1 MSKPY
6 YVITYSKNYDNIQAD
21 NPYLVTNYNEA
32 TGTDARYDYASPSL
46 DDAIAGANEC
56 VAGYKDTYGYRYKG
70 GGAAV
75 LNLNTRKI
83 EYTVGNFP
91 VRQRFS
97 IEVLL
102 ANDIE
107 PLDGTCESAF
117 PFLDEAIAEANK
129 RHKGYKSYWGRAIKY
144 DGAAV
149 YNFDTKTI
157 EYIVGDF
164 PAEKMLFN
172 HEISFAEGVKLQTAD
187 EQRES
192 VNKKTL
198 LPQENPAPISIVR
211 NINGQDY
218 EIQLTLDEAWEL
230 TGTMELLDIR
240 QDIECYIEDTDNP
253 LVRNIAD
260 NDEAIE
266 NIAKSFHTEGGYW
279 NSTEGFWNRLH
290 ECVLDEAQKQSD
302 KAEEESEDCDM
313 EM

>member
-6 YVITYSKNYDNIQAD
+6 YVVTYSKSFDIQED
-21 NPYLVTNYNEA
+21 NPYLVVNYNEA
-32 TGTDARYDYASPSL
+32 TGTNTRYDYA
-46 DDAIAGANEC
+46 N
-56 VAGYKDTYGYRYKG
+56 
-70 GGAAV
+70 
-75 LNLNTRKI
+75 
-83 EYTVGNFP
+83 
-91 VRQRFS
+91 
-97 IEVLL
+97 
-102 ANDIE
+102 
-107 PLDGTCESAF
+107 
-117 PFLDEAIAEANK
+117 LDEAIAEANK
-129 RHKGYKSYWGRAIKY
+129 CHKGYKTYWGRVIKY

-164 PAEKMLFN
+164 PAEKMFN
-172 HEISFAEGVKLQTAD
+172 HEISFAEGVKLQRVD

-230 TGTMELLDIR
+230 TRKMELLDIR

-266 NIAKSFHTEGGYW
+266 SIAKSFHTEGGYW

-290 ECVLDEAQKQSD
+290 ECILDEAQKQSD
-302 KAEEESEDCDM
+302 KAEEESEDYDM